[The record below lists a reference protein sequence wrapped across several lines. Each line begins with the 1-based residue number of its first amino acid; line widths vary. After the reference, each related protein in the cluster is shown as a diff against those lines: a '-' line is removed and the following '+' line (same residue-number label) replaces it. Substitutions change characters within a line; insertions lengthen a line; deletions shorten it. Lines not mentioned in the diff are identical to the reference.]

1 MSLLGSI
8 VGSVGGAFLDNIFAG
23 ERQEDSQSFSAQQY
37 ATRYQTTVKDLQA
50 AGLNPML
57 AYGQGPGSA
66 PSSSP
71 ASPGSNFTQAAGQH
85 LQSQMNSAQ
94 IANINADTAN
104 KAAQARLIDAQAAQA
119 TASAQQAQAQVGNIN
134 ASTENLIA
142 QLKNIPL
149 EGQRLQ
155 FLAEN
160 LRAHSSLLTQ
170 QQVTEAQ
177 RPALIQAQT
186 DSERSSQ
193 ALQRGQLHKILA
205 ETGLLNADQEAIDR
219 LDNLGR
225 TSKEFG
231 PVVRLLLDILNS
243 ARK

>member
-1 MSLLGSI
+1 MFDPFSAAI
-8 VGSVGGAFLDNIFAG
+8 SVGGSLLDNFFAG
-23 ERQEDSQSFSAQQY
+23 ERQEDAQAFSAQQY
-37 ATRYQTTVKDLQA
+37 ATRYQTQVKDLQA

-71 ASPGSNFTQAAGQH
+71 ATPGSNFTQAAGQH
-85 LQSQMNSAQ
+85 LQSQLNSAQ

-119 TASAQQAQAQVGNIN
+119 TASAHQATAQVGNIN
-134 ASTENLIA
+134 AATDNLIA
-142 QLKNIPL
+142 QLNNIPL

-155 FLAEN
+155 FLIEN
-160 LRAHSSLLTQ
+160 LRAHSSLLGQ
-170 QQVTEAQ
+170 QQITEAQ

-193 ALQRGQLHKILA
+193 ALQRGQLHRVLA
-205 ETGLLNADQEAIDR
+205 ETGLLNADQQAIDR

-231 PVVRLLLDILNS
+231 PVVRLLLDIFNS